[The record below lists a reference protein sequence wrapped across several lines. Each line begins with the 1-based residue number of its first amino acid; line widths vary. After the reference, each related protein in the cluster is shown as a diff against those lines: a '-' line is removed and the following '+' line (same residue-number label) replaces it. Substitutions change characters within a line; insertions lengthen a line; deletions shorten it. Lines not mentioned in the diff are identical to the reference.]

1 MFVVILGCSEVGY
14 HLTKALL
21 ATGHEVVVI
30 EKDQSRCQL
39 LTEELGNVSVVQ
51 QGDGTDEMVLK
62 RAGAS
67 RADVFVAVT
76 GRDETNLVACQ
87 VTKHVFQVPRTMAV
101 LKDPKNEPVFQL
113 LGVDVVVNATHQV
126 LTSLEEGIPGRPMLH
141 LMNLSAAG
149 MELVSLSIPDDAGVV
164 GRRLEDV
171 ELPPHSVVSLVIKKS
186 GAQLPSHEL
195 VLEAEDQVVA
205 ATMTGEEQTLYDILT
220 GV

>member
-39 LTEELGNVSVVQ
+39 LTEELGSVVQ
-51 QGDGTDEMVLK
+51 RGDGTDEMVLQQ
-62 RAGAS
+62 AGAS

-101 LKDPKNEPVFQL
+101 LKDPKRAGFSPA
-113 LGVDVVVNATHQV
+113 GVDVVVNATHQV
-126 LTSLEEGIPGRPMLH
+126 LTSLEEGVPGRPMLH
-141 LMNLSAAG
+141 LMNLGAAG
-149 MELVSLSIPDDAGVV
+149 MELVSVSIPDDAGVV
-164 GRRLEDV
+164 GRRLEEV
-171 ELPPHSVVSLVIKKS
+171 ELPPHSVIFLVVKKS
-186 GAQLPSHEL
+186 GVELPSHEL

>member
-39 LTEELGNVSVVQ
+39 LTEELGSVVQ

-62 RAGAS
+62 QAGAS

-101 LKDPKNEPVFQL
+101 LKDPKNEPVFHL

-141 LMNLSAAG
+141 LMNLGAAG

-164 GRRLEDV
+164 GRRLEEV

-186 GAQLPSHEL
+186 GAQLTSHEL

>member
-1 MFVVILGCSEVGY
+1 MFVVIMGCSEVGY

-39 LTEELGNVSVVQ
+39 LTGELGSVVQ
-51 QGDGTDEMVLK
+51 QGDGTDQMVLK
-62 RAGAS
+62 HAGAS

-76 GRDETNLVACQ
+76 GRDDTNLVACQ

-101 LKDPKNEPVFQL
+101 LKDPKNEPVFHL

-126 LTSLEEGIPGRPMLH
+126 LIRLEEGVPGRPMLH
-141 LMNLSAAG
+141 LMNLGAAG
-149 MELVSLSIPDDAGVV
+149 MELVSVSIPDDAGVV
-164 GRRLEDV
+164 GRRLDEL
-171 ELPPHSVVSLVIKKS
+171 ELPPHSVISLVIKKS
-186 GAQLPSHEL
+186 GAELPSHEL

-205 ATMTGEEQTLYDILT
+205 ATMTAEEQTLYDILT